1 MSKGKYL
8 RKQKV
13 STGKKIG
20 RAALIILLVLVLL
33 IGAVVAFIWSK
44 LAKITYDD
52 GSLKTPTSAVD
63 TTPSEDAHGSDATD
77 STSDVG
83 TETEPEEIVSLEGL
97 EMMTAPVLSSGELFK
112 DDDVMNILVVGT
124 DELVEGFVQSSRG
137 DVNMLVS
144 INKKA
149 GTVKLVSFS
158 RGIGLKMLDGPYKGK
173 YDLLTH
179 VHRWAGTSSTIQS
192 MEEVFKI
199 DIDHYV
205 RVNFT
210 TVKRVVDAVGGIE
223 IDLTKAEAEYLNWY
237 NDNVCN
243 MATTESQKPCVEG
256 VNLLDGGMACHYAR
270 LRRIDDDW
278 VRMDRQRTVVL
289 QTVEKLKGSSFSTL
303 NKLCDMVLPLI
314 QTNMSMVEIAELIL
328 YSPKFLESEFDQLE
342 IPIANSYGGMTVIN
356 GGGAWALNYE
366 KNNAVLHEFLYGAQA
381 SDLG

>member
-20 RAALIILLVLVLL
+20 RTALIILLVLVLL
-33 IGAVVAFIWSK
+33 IGAVLAFVWSK
-44 LAKITYDD
+44 LSKITYDD
-52 GSLKTPTSAVD
+52 GSLKTPTSVVD
-63 TTPSEDAHGSDATD
+63 VDPTGPALDATD
-77 STSDVG
+77 PIDATE
-83 TETEPEEIVSLEGL
+83 TETEPEDIVSLDGL
-97 EMMTAPVLSSGELFK
+97 EMMTAPILSSGKLFEN
-112 DDDVMNILVVGT
+112 DDVMNILVVGT
-124 DELVEGFVQSSRG
+124 DELVEGFVNNARG

-158 RGIGLKMLDGPYKGK
+158 RGIGLKILDGPYKGK

-179 VHRWAGTSSTIQS
+179 VHRWAGTSATIQA

-199 DIDHYV
+199 EIDHYV

-210 TVKRVVDAVGGIE
+210 TVKCVVDAIGGIE
-223 IDLTKAEAEYLNWY
+223 INLTKAEAEYLNWY
-237 NDNVCN
+237 NENVNN
-243 MATTESQKPCVEG
+243 MATTPTQKPCVEG

-270 LRRIDDDW
+270 LRRVDDDW

-303 NKLCDMVLPLI
+303 NNLCDMVLPLI
-314 QTNMSMVEIAELIL
+314 QTNLSTIEIAELIL
-328 YSPKFLESEFDQLE
+328 YSPKFLDSEFDQLE
-342 IPIANSYGGMTVIN
+342 IPIPNSYGGMTVMN
-356 GGGAWALNYE
+356 GGGAWALDYE
-366 KNNAVLHEFLYGAQA
+366 KNNAVLHDFLYGAET
-381 SDLG
+381 SGMG

>member
-1 MSKGKYL
+1 MKIAIMGYVGSGKSVLARNLSKMLGIPKL
-8 RKQKV
+8 ELDDIAFDFNWKAVDR
-13 STGKKIG
+13 KKIG

-52 GSLKTPTSAVD
+52 GSLKTPTSAVE
-63 TTPSEDAHGSDATD
+63 TTPSDDALGSDATD
-77 STSDVG
+77 PTSDVG
-83 TETEPEEIVSLEGL
+83 TEPEEIVSLEGL

-124 DELVEGFVQSSRG
+124 DELVKGFVDSSRG

-210 TVKRVVDAVGGIE
+210 TV
-223 IDLTKAEAEYLNWY
+223 
-237 NDNVCN
+237 
-243 MATTESQKPCVEG
+243 
-256 VNLLDGGMACHYAR
+256 
-270 LRRIDDDW
+270 
-278 VRMDRQRTVVL
+278 
-289 QTVEKLKGSSFSTL
+289 
-303 NKLCDMVLPLI
+303 
-314 QTNMSMVEIAELIL
+314 
-328 YSPKFLESEFDQLE
+328 
-342 IPIANSYGGMTVIN
+342 
-356 GGGAWALNYE
+356 
-366 KNNAVLHEFLYGAQA
+366 
-381 SDLG
+381 